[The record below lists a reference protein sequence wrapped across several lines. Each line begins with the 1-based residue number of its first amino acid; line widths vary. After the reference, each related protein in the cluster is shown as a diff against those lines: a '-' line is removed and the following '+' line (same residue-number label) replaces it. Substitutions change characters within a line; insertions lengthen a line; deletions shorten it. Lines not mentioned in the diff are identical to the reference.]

1 MASSVTRIAA
11 AYLGLGLVLIM
22 GIAAFLI
29 WKERGAER
37 ANSERTW
44 AQFFRALLPLVGFCL
59 IWPVVAVT
67 GVASLIFSRRA
78 KQFRETERERE
89 KRYRPK
95 RSDLRTPMTVSEA
108 ELREAVSDP
117 LGGAPEL
124 PFGHLNR
131 QWLTFI
137 QGARPSAM
145 VWWYETTVRDRR
157 GQDHVCK
164 GYAFRGILGVK
175 RAFLCEFRPVPIS
188 RTG

>member
-1 MASSVTRIAA
+1 MPSSLIKFAA
-11 AYLGLGLVLIM
+11 VYLVIGLVLIA
-22 GIAAFLI
+22 GLAVFLL

-37 ANSERTW
+37 ANSKRTW
-44 AQFFRALLPLVGFCL
+44 TQFVRALLPLVGFCL
-59 IWPVVAVT
+59 IWPAAAVS
-67 GVASLIFSRRA
+67 GVASLILGRRA

-89 KRYRPK
+89 KLYRPN

-108 ELREAVSDP
+108 ELREVVRDP

-137 QGARPSAM
+137 RGARPSAM
-145 VWWYETTVRDRR
+145 VWWYETTVRDSR
-157 GQDHVCK
+157 GQDHFCK

-175 RAFLCEFRPVPIS
+175 RAFLSEFRSLSI
-188 RTG
+188 